1 MRKPKERKE
10 RKMMN
15 PCIAAMNEFGFGTCA
30 AFPENFKS
38 CVAVLDVSFGPDTP
52 RNRNDDKQLT
62 SDEAD
67 AAISN
72 LTEEQ
77 KQRLQE
83 VLKAKGVSPP
93 EEDAT

>member
-1 MRKPKERKE
+1 
-10 RKMMN
+10 MMN
-15 PCIAAMNEFGFGTCA
+15 PCIASMNEFEFGTCA
-30 AFPENFKS
+30 VFPENFKS
-38 CVAVLDVSFGPDTP
+38 KQTLKMTMLTCVAVLDVSFGPDTP